1 MYVQH
6 STLTR
11 LALYYARDTRF
22 DMHDMSSGA
31 VEQFAL
37 DTIAVIIIM
46 PGNPALYTICTHT
59 QIEKNVHGIPL
70 IVLCASH

>member
-1 MYVQH
+1 M
-6 STLTR
+6 
-11 LALYYARDTRF
+11 RF

-46 PGNPALYTICTHT
+46 PGNPALYLQHT
-59 QIEKNVHGIPL
+59 QNEKNVHGNP
-70 IVLCASH
+70 

>member
-1 MYVQH
+1 
-6 STLTR
+6 
-11 LALYYARDTRF
+11 
-22 DMHDMSSGA
+22 MHDMSSAA

-37 DTIAVIIIM
+37 DTIAVITIM

-70 IVLCASH
+70 IVLCKSLNHFATFRWNFQSVWVRECLA